1 MKTKLKALRQAGGL
15 TLRELADALHLDY
28 STVGHI
34 ERGRRD
40 FSIQSLI
47 AACRYFSVSPN
58 EMLLW
63 ETKEPVEP
71 LPKELID
78 GSNKLRELRR
88 ARGLTSIQ
96 LAKILNLSESA
107 VRYIERGERSFSMK
121 SLKRACSYFGVSA
134 DYLLGAS
141 STTETPKSAS
151 QEQIYTK
158 TEPGNHKELF
168 RKTKLGYVQVYL
180 PTSPMAGKDG
190 WVLLHRA
197 VMAEHLGRPL
207 RPEEVVHHIDGDPGN
222 NKLSN
227 LMLFPNNAEHRKY
240 HGQLKRDA
248 EIKRLLNE

>member
-1 MKTKLKALRQAGGL
+1 M
-15 TLRELADALHLDY
+15 RELADALHLDY

-71 LPKELID
+71 L
-78 GSNKLRELRR
+78 
-88 ARGLTSIQ
+88 
-96 LAKILNLSESA
+96 
-107 VRYIERGERSFSMK
+107 
-121 SLKRACSYFGVSA
+121 
-134 DYLLGAS
+134 
-141 STTETPKSAS
+141 ETPKSAS

-168 RKTKLGYVQVYL
+168 RKTKLGYVRVYL
-180 PTSPMAGKDG
+180 PTSPMARKDG
-190 WVLLHRA
+190 WVFLHRA

-207 RPEEVVHHIDGDPGN
+207 RPEEVVHHIDGNPGN